1 MNNKNDKIIDS
12 LLSSQGK
19 NISPEMLKAAKSG
32 DKNALINSLSNEDK
46 KKIENILNDKEML
59 NSLLKSPQAAAI
71 IKALSN
77 GGKNG

>member
-1 MNNKNDKIIDS
+1 MNNQNDKFIDS

-19 NISPEMLKAAKSG
+19 NINPETLKAAKSG
-32 DKNALINSLSNEDK
+32 DKNALINSLSAEDK
-46 KKIENILNDKEML
+46 KKIESILSNKEML

-71 IKALSN
+71 LKSLSN